1 MKDLLKVKSI
11 VTLLMIVTMCGLCV
25 MSKIDSD
32 VFSALCGSII
42 TYYFTRKD
50 DTTNGSNN

>member
-11 VTLLMIVTMCGLCV
+11 VTLVMIVTLCV
-25 MSKIDSD
+25 LCITKQVESD

-50 DTTNGSNN
+50 ENTNG